1 MTGFNK
7 TGVSFDNTRPTG
19 GDAYYDDKDSS
30 SVKQDNFTVDVVPGR
45 RGTVHDDVWGDID
58 GDGPNYRG
66 LGW

>member
-7 TGVSFDNTRPTG
+7 TGVSFDQPREPA
-19 GDAYYDDKDSS
+19 GDAYYDEKDASS
-30 SVKQDNFTVDVVPGR
+30 IKQDNYSVDVAPAR
-45 RGTVHDDVWGDID
+45 RGTLHDDVWGDID